1 VKIRPAL
8 QHRPE
13 IFCPALSADLYK
25 SVIEQP
31 TFKRPISQYAPEA
44 HHDLRTGRHYPA
56 TELRPISLYAPE
68 AHHDL
73 RTGRPY
79 LATEL
84 RPISQYAPEALRPDI
99 RTGRHYPATELRPIS
114 QYAPEAHQDLRTGR
128 HISAIEQPAIELRP
142 GPQYEPEAPRPG
154 PYIGLQR
161 PSPSSNLIMRIS
173 TQGDSSPIDMQC
185 PTPLLRWNGSTTRI
199 DSRSTPPRT
208 EVVLLYDQDYP
219 GAFGAV
225 KARNSAA
232 RLGPIPN
239 DLFILDTGATT
250 SCATSLRLL
259 QQIKVFQDDESVEI
273 LGINGKNPLIAPC
286 SGYLTGPFVSTP
298 ALYVPDASA
307 NILSWWGIKTA
318 YKIDIVDQDL
328 DSEHVLLSHKATQ
341 DEIRCYI
348 DPALGLYVYR
358 PSEYDVRPRCLSL
371 SHVRTLQKLGLPKA
385 AASRAAACQ
394 DLHETLG
401 FCNPGVLR
409 DLIHKRGN
417 KGITP
422 ADVTFWEKYYH
433 PNYCRGCPARQ
444 NAPPQVEAT
453 TRASD
458 QMGDLVFADLFE
470 INSAMLPSSLTAI
483 AFLDEATG
491 HKHCRVIPDKS
502 IGAIMDETHSLVQ
515 RYKRGEKRIKRL
527 RTDGEPTFVGLTA
540 PLFNTYDILHE
551 MSEPYR
557 HCAPIERAI
566 QTIERKFLAVI
577 HGADVPIPVFL
588 YPELLAHVCDMD
600 NSTFNAKNDGL
611 TPVEHLQKSRIEIED
626 LLLKQKFG
634 SLRSYHNP
642 RPSEGSSSKKSDE
655 PRHSYGVYIGLDPV
669 RPHCHVLWNFLEL
682 RRHSVAHSV
691 HVLWDPILEAAY
703 LKACDGHVTSD
714 LPYFA
719 DCLAAGIES
728 GQAEPLASVPPT
740 ASNDKPTITPQDTLR
755 APDMDVESPGDP
767 IIQPV
772 HDAAA
777 NRMSMDTP
785 APLNISIGGRKSND
799 DALALAK
806 MSAKLSTPT
815 PRLGPRRP
823 PATVHNTNRK
833 RELFN
838 RALADA
844 EEDQKDSEALSNALN
859 TIDSVSTDHSL
870 INALTTLI
878 DSTDDAAASEIVNSI
893 RRSSRF
899 SKRKAQIDAILNLSI
914 KKASET
920 FPDTKVSAAVLKE
933 LDQMDTVLGQ
943 DVWDYVTP
951 AQLALD
957 FQARLVKNIIPS
969 SLFLKLKSDCETLK
983 ARLIVH
989 GDKQI
994 LSELFSSNSSPTI
1007 NTNILMTVLSIAAK
1021 ESYDFEAVDITGAY
1035 LNASLPE
1042 AEYMRLPR
1050 DIATILVQAD
1060 ASRAQFLQP
1069 DGTIV
1074 VRLKKALYG
1083 LKNSGKL
1090 WYEEMH
1096 QFLINTGFARSLMDK
1111 CLYTRR
1117 DGNLVT
1123 HALVYVDDILLVG
1136 NDTKFRLR
1144 CKTELRSRFKNI
1156 TEQPLNNIVF
1166 LGMSVTKQ
1174 ANGDIS
1180 VDQRSMIS
1188 DIISDYK
1195 VTSTSTAPA
1204 SANILNH
1211 HVSDVPL
1218 SLPKSKE
1225 YRSLNMKL
1233 LYLATR
1239 TRPDILFPSTV
1250 FATRSKCPSAVD
1262 YDRLIKIIEYLNGSQ
1277 NNVLTFKKEGDLK
1290 VNAFVDSSFNA
1301 HWDAKGHTGFAIFP
1315 DLAHSAAIIIKSSK
1329 HKSTADS
1336 STEAELM
1343 ALHEAMLYIT
1353 WIADIYSELGY
1364 NVRPVETFQDNL
1376 SCIALSSAPIL
1387 NFSGR
1392 SKFINRKLFGIYE
1405 HLEQGD
1411 AILTHVGTDDMIA
1424 DVLTKAIV
1432 GSKFRK
1438 FTIALMGQQADN

>member
-1 VKIRPAL
+1 VKIRPAF

-13 IFCPALSADLYK
+13 IFCPVLSADLHK
-25 SVIEQP
+25 SIIEQSAI
-31 TFKRPISQYAPEA
+31 KQ
-44 HHDLRTGRHYPA
+44 
-56 TELRPISLYAPE
+56 
-68 AHHDL
+68 
-73 RTGRPY
+73 
-79 LATEL
+79 
-84 RPISQYAPEALRPDI
+84 
-99 RTGRHYPATELRPIS
+99 PATELRPIS
-114 QYAPEAHQDLRTGR
+114 QYMPEALCPDHRTGRYNPATELRPISYTGRHHNPATELRPISYTGRHHNPATELRPFSHYVSEALCPDLRTGR
-128 HISAIEQPAIELRP
+128 YNPATELRP
-142 GPQYEPEAPRPG
+142 ISHTGRHNPATELRPTFHHLPEVPRADLHIGPQ
-154 PYIGLQR
+154 Q
-161 PSPSSNLIMRIS
+161 PSPSSTLIMRVS
-173 TQGDSSPIDMQC
+173 AQGDGPLIDLKL
-185 PTPLLRWNGSTTRI
+185 PAPLLRWNGSTVCT
-199 DSRSTPPRT
+199 DPRSAPSRT
-208 EVVLLYDQDYP
+208 EIVLLYDQDYP
-219 GAFGAV
+219 DAFGAV
-225 KARNSAA
+225 KARNSVA
-232 RLGPIPN
+232 RHGSIPN
-239 DLFILDTGATT
+239 DVFILDTGATT
-250 SCATSLRLL
+250 SCAISLRLL
-259 QQIKVFQDDESVEI
+259 QQVKVFQADESVEI

-286 SGYLTGPFVSTP
+286 SGYLTGPFAATP

-318 YKIDIVDQDL
+318 YKIDLVDQDL
-328 DSEHVLLSHKATQ
+328 DSEHVLLSHKTTQ

-358 PSEYDVRPRCLSL
+358 PSEYDVRPRCFSL

-409 DLIHKRGN
+409 DLVHKRGN

-611 TPVEHLQKSRIEIED
+611 TPVEHLQKSRIDIED

-740 ASNDKPTITPQDTLR
+740 ASMDKPQDILR
-755 APDMDVESPGDP
+755 APDMDVEPPSDP
-767 IIQPV
+767 IIEPV
-772 HDAAA
+772 RDAAT

-785 APLNISIGGRKSND
+785 APHNISIGGRKSND

-806 MSAKLSTPT
+806 MSAKLSTPA

-844 EEDQKDSEALSNALN
+844 SQDQEDSEALSNALN
-859 TIDSVSTDHSL
+859 SIDSASTDHSL

-1035 LNASLPE
+1035 LNALLPE

-1136 NDTKFRLR
+1136 NDAKFRLR

-1166 LGMSVTKQ
+1166 LGMSVIKQ

-1376 SCIALSSAPIL
+1376 SCIALSSSPIL